1 MSWVKAT
8 KSGTPGE
15 AAAMHLSDSVSGLG
29 RECQLTG
36 PGLCG
41 VVILFSFFF
50 QASGDIDRV
59 REIPGR

>member
-1 MSWVKAT
+1 
-8 KSGTPGE
+8 
-15 AAAMHLSDSVSGLG
+15 MHLSDSVSGLG

-50 QASGDIDRV
+50 FFFQASSDIDRV